1 MSDDRSRDPPESRL
15 ESARSVMLYDPS
27 LAGNFAACWFDP
39 DHWRQLD
46 ALRGVATGRGNTY
59 FFESGS
65 RQYALRHYRRGGLI
79 ARLASDRYLDL
90 GADRSRPLREFRL
103 TRRLRQLGLPV
114 AAAVAARY
122 APEGLAYRGD
132 LVTLRLADVQ
142 TLASRL
148 AVDASALRDEWQ
160 RIGHVIARFHDAGVD
175 HADLNA
181 HNLLVDSHREW
192 HLIDFDRARFRDPG
206 LWCDANLVRL
216 RRSLLK
222 VCDAAR
228 IDFDEGSWHEL
239 LAGYREGRSRQ
250 PGKATP

>member
-1 MSDDRSRDPPESRL
+1 MIEDPARDTQEGRL
-15 ESARSVMLYDPS
+15 ESGRAVMLYDPS
-27 LAGNFAACWFDP
+27 LAGNFDASWFDP
-39 DHWRQLD
+39 EYWRHRD

-59 FFESGS
+59 FFESGLH
-65 RQYALRHYRRGGLI
+65 QYALRHYRRGGLI
-79 ARLASDRYLDL
+79 ARLATDRYLDV
-90 GADRSRPLREFRL
+90 GADRSRPVREFRL

-122 APEGLAYRGD
+122 APAGLAYRGD

-142 TLASRL
+142 TLAVRL
-148 AVDASALRDEWQ
+148 AIDASSLHDDWR
-160 RIGHVIARFHDAGVD
+160 RVGRVIARFHDAGVD

-181 HNLLVDSHREW
+181 HNLLVDAHGEW
-192 HLIDFDRARFRDPG
+192 YLIDFDRARFRAPG

-239 LAGYREGRSRQ
+239 LAGYREGRSKQ
-250 PGKATP
+250 TGETTT